1 MWREGARG
9 GFDQAAAQERV
20 ASGRRAP
27 YLPCALLVVSRW
39 CLEGSGKER
48 RRVGDHLDAAPRS
61 GLARPGHDRQA
72 GSVLLTSGQQK
83 GQSQI
88 TASAAPQRVW
98 LSRLPGTRDRK
109 MLCETY
115 LLRFDILAGLP
126 NTVTLGGTSRVT
138 TLPAPTMASSP
149 ILTPGRMI
157 VPPPIQTFRPMRT
170 GMPCS

>member
-1 MWREGARG
+1 MWSEGARG
-9 GFDQAAAQERV
+9 GFDQAAAPERV

-48 RRVGDHLDAAPRS
+48 RRVGDHLD
-61 GLARPGHDRQA
+61 
-72 GSVLLTSGQQK
+72 
-83 GQSQI
+83 
-88 TASAAPQRVW
+88 AAPQRVW

-138 TLPAPTMASSP
+138 TLPAPTTASSP

-170 GMPCS
+170 GMPFS